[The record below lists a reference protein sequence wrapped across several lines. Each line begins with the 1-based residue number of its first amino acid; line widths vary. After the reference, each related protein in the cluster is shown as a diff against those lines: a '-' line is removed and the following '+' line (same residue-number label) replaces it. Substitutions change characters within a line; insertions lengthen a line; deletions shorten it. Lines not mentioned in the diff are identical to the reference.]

1 VSGRDDTVNAYRRHV
16 DRRAAGLRERTSAL
30 HERFVAALG
39 DHVLVT
45 PTVDSLRQKPIEI
58 ECRPP
63 LPTKVRLYVFN
74 CTDHP
79 SERKAGDYRIQ
90 LRLPGQQKRQRGQ
103 LAMDGGSL
111 VLLAGYVADFD
122 VFVLWDARAHASFP
136 YSKGIQVGA
145 STVHQAAI
153 NGHCSQQ
160 RGLRSRSYL
169 EQVLAVRTDRLVEG
183 LRLREELTRSSL
195 LESAAGEP
203 S

>member
-1 VSGRDDTVNAYRRHV
+1 MGS
-16 DRRAAGLRERTSAL
+16 ERQPASVL

-39 DHVLVT
+39 DHVVT
-45 PTVDSLRQKPIEI
+45 PPTAQSLQQKPIEI

-63 LPTKVRLYVFN
+63 LPTRLRLYVFN

-90 LRLPGQQKRQRGQ
+90 LRLPGQKKRQRGQ
-103 LAMDGGSL
+103 LKMDGDSL
-111 VLLAGYVADFD
+111 VLLAGYVAEFD

-153 NGHCSQQ
+153 KGHWSQV
-160 RGLRSRSYL
+160 RGLRKESYL

-195 LESAAGEP
+195 LGSADGERL
-203 S
+203 